1 MTPAGARAAKRPLNA
16 AAASWVSLMLL
27 ALLTVAAWR
36 ATDRYVYARI
46 EERFQSDAKQ
56 TAGEIEQRLQEYRS
70 ALRAVAGLFKAT
82 NGAVTSAQWK
92 NFIND
97 LAPEKYFPGLYGVG
111 YAKLLTPDEISAHV
125 ARLRADGFND
135 YALHPAGERAL
146 YAPITY
152 LSMYDDLPP
161 ADLGFDM
168 LTEPSRRAA
177 MEKARDSGDAA
188 VSGPAPQPSD
198 GQDFRRSVVLYA
210 PIFRAGAPTD
220 TVEQRQEALQG
231 FVFSPLRLE
240 NLLHNIQ
247 HAVQRNIHVELLDAD
262 DRSAA
267 VPLLEIGA
275 HTAAEETGSDGP
287 RFSVALPLQAA
298 ERTWLM
304 YARAGEFYALPTETY
319 LPLLIAVG
327 GGVIDILL
335 FIVINSLLTQRR
347 RAEDLAQEMTAEL
360 QRKNRDL
367 EQFANVLAHHLQEPV
382 RLIYVFA
389 QRLAKIMGGAK
400 SDDVTLCLDAI
411 LAAATRERALLR
423 DVQLYLSVGQEQ
435 ADSRSSLK
443 QSAETACRHLSA
455 SVVRTGAEVV
465 IDDGPEVAVPGN
477 QLLELFMALIGNALV
492 HACPDRP
499 SKIHITVQSVNPAWV
514 EVTVADNGPGV
525 AEANRERVFKIFEH
539 LTGAAAP
546 PDDKRH
552 SSGNG
557 IGLALARRVV
567 EAVGGRIRIESSQMG
582 GASVRFTLPISK
594 ARTKATNC

>member
-1 MTPAGARAAKRPLNA
+1 MTPGARAAKRPLNA

-56 TAGEIEQRLQEYRS
+56 TAGEIEQRLQEYRL

-82 NGAVTSAQWK
+82 GGEVTAAQWK

-97 LAPEKYFPGLYGVG
+97 LALEKHFPGVHGIG
-111 YAKLLTPDEISAHV
+111 YAKLLTSNEVPAHV
-125 ARLRADGFND
+125 ARLRADGFDD
-135 YALHPAGERAL
+135 YALRPTGERAL

-152 LSMYDDLPP
+152 LSVYDDLPP
-161 ADLGFDM
+161 VGFGFDM
-168 LTEPSRRAA
+168 LTESVRRAA

-188 VSGPAPQPSD
+188 VSGSVLQPPD
-198 GQDFRRSVVLYA
+198 GPNPRRGVLLYQ
-210 PIFRAGAPTD
+210 PIFRVGAPTD
-220 TVEQRQEALQG
+220 TVQQRQEALQG

-240 NLLHNIQ
+240 NLLRNIQ
-247 HAVQRNIHVELLDAD
+247 HAAPRNIHIELLDAD
-262 DRSAA
+262 GRYAA
-267 VPLLEIGA
+267 GPLLELGA
-275 HTAAEETGSDGP
+275 DNAAEETGGNGP
-287 RFSVALPLQAA
+287 PFSVALPLQAA

-304 YARAGEFYALPTETY
+304 YARVGQSYALPTETY

-335 FIVINSLLTQRR
+335 FIVINSLLTHRR

-389 QRLAKIMGGAK
+389 QRLAKIMGGEK
-400 SDDVTLCLDAI
+400 SDDVALCLDTI

-423 DVQLYLSVGQEQ
+423 DVQLYLSVGQEH
-435 ADSRSSLK
+435 ADSRSYVK
-443 QSAETACRHLSA
+443 QSAEIACRHLSA
-455 SVVRTGAEVV
+455 SVVRAAAEVI

-477 QLLELFMALIGNALV
+477 QLLEVFMALIGNALV
-492 HACPDRP
+492 HTCPDRP
-499 SKIHITVQSVNPAWV
+499 PKIHIAVRNLNPAWV

-539 LTGAAAP
+539 LTGGASP
-546 PDDKRH
+546 PNDKRH

-567 EAVGGRIRIESSQMG
+567 EAVGGRIRIESSLMG
-582 GASVRFTLPISK
+582 GAAVRFTLPISK
-594 ARTKATNC
+594 ARTKETNC

>member
-1 MTPAGARAAKRPLNA
+1 MTPGARTAKRSLNA

-36 ATDRYVYARI
+36 ATDHYVYARI

-56 TAGEIEQRLQEYRS
+56 TAGEIEQRLQEYRL

-82 NGAVTSAQWK
+82 GGEVTAAQWK

-97 LAPEKYFPGLYGVG
+97 LALEKHFPGVHGIG
-111 YAKLLTPDEISAHV
+111 YAKLLTLNEVPAHV
-125 ARLRADGFND
+125 ARLRADGFDD
-135 YALHPAGERAL
+135 YALRPAGERAL

-152 LSMYDDLPP
+152 LSVYDDPP
-161 ADLGFDM
+161 PVGFGFDM
-168 LTEPSRRAA
+168 LSEPVRRAA
-177 MEKARDSGDAA
+177 MEKARDSGDAV
-188 VSGPAPQPSD
+188 VSGSVLQPPDSPNP
-198 GQDFRRSVVLYA
+198 RRGVLLYQ

-247 HAVQRNIHVELLDAD
+247 HPAQRNIRVELLDAD
-262 DRSAA
+262 DRSA
-267 VPLLEIGA
+267 VGPLLVDPGS
-275 HTAAEETGSDGP
+275 HTAAEETGGNGP
-287 RFSVALPLQAA
+287 QFSVALPLQAA

-319 LPLLIAVG
+319 LPLLIAVV

-389 QRLAKIMGGAK
+389 QRLAKIMGGEK
-400 SDDVTLCLDAI
+400 SDDVALCLDTI

-423 DVQLYLSVGQEQ
+423 DVQLYLSVGQEH
-435 ADSRSSLK
+435 ADSRSSVK
-443 QSAETACRHLSA
+443 QSAETASRHLSA
-455 SVVRTGAEVV
+455 SVVRTGAEVI

-492 HACPDRP
+492 HTCPDRP
-499 SKIHITVQSVNPAWV
+499 PKIHITVRSLNPAWV

-539 LTGAAAP
+539 LTGVAAP
-546 PDDKRH
+546 PNDKRH

-567 EAVGGRIRIESSQMG
+567 EAVGGRIRIESSLMG
-582 GASVRFTLPISK
+582 GAAVRFTLPISK
-594 ARTKATNC
+594 ARTKETNC